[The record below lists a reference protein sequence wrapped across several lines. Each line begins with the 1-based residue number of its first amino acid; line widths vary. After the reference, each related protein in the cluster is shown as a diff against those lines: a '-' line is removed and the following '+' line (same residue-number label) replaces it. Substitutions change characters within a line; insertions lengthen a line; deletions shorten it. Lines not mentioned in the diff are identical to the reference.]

1 MLNLLEFRTKKDMKL
16 GEGLEIYEKKK
27 ERRNTN
33 VTGIGLWEKREGYRS
48 IYNFFCRPSELQSC
62 FHSFFTFLYCLH
74 KQVKMEGWNIINNPM
89 R

>member
-1 MLNLLEFRTKKDMKL
+1 MKL

-33 VTGIGLWEKREGYRS
+33 VTGIGLWEKREGYRN
-48 IYNFFCRPSELQSC
+48 IYNFFYRPSIGLSSIGLA
-62 FHSFFTFLYCLH
+62 FVHSLLFSTAYI
-74 KQVKMEGWNIINNPM
+74 QVKMEGWNIINNPM